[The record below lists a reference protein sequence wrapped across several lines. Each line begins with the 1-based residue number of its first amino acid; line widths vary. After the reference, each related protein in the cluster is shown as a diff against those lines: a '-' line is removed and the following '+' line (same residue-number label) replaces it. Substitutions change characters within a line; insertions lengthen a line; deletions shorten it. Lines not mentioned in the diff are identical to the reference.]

1 MRLHRFIGNFDLSKK
16 SAEITDKAVINQIKN
31 VFRLKPGSELMI
43 ANGEKREAL
52 AMITAISK
60 AAISLDIVDV
70 QENEKEP
77 EIYGILYCAILKKE
91 NFELVAQKAVEAG
104 ISEIIPM
111 LTTRTVKTALNIPR
125 LEKIIKE
132 AAEQANRGIVP
143 KICPPIAFEDA
154 LRQTKNNDTNLFFR
168 PSGLP
173 MRETKIAGPRVG
185 VFIGPEGGWDDKET
199 ELAEKYQLNMAT
211 LGKLILRS
219 ETAAIIASYLV
230 IQ

>member
-1 MRLHRFIGNFDLSKK
+1 MRLHRFIGDFDLSKK

-31 VFRLKPGSELMI
+31 VFRLKPGNELMI
-43 ANGEKREAL
+43 ANGQKREAL
-52 AMITAISK
+52 AKITALSK
-60 AAISLDIVDV
+60 TAIALDIVGV

-77 EIYGILYCAILKKE
+77 ETYGILYCAILKKE

-104 ISEIIPM
+104 ISEIVPM

-143 KICPPIAFEDA
+143 KICPPITFEEA
-154 LRQTKNNDTNLFFR
+154 LRQTKTNDTNIFFR

-173 MRETKIAGPRVG
+173 LPEIKLEGPRVG
-185 VFIGPEGGWDDKET
+185 IFIGPEGGWDDKET

-219 ETAAIIASYLV
+219 ETAAIIASYL
-230 IQ
+230 ILN